1 MVGANSQLGL
11 EDRPEADAVA
21 RPVAEIRITQIRK
34 LLIIKTEVLDKGW
47 LTPYG
52 CTGLEIASK
61 PARQTFWGWT
71 WRLAQ
76 QQFDRIIAAQSDHS
90 SQALR

>member
-1 MVGANSQLGL
+1 MLGANSQLGL

-34 LLIIKTEVLDKGW
+34 LLIIKTEVFDKRW
-47 LTPYG
+47 LTPYV
-52 CTGLEIASK
+52 CAGLAVASK
-61 PARQTFWGWT
+61 PARQTFWGWV

-76 QQFDRIIAAQSDHS
+76 QQLHRIIAAQSHHS
-90 SQALR
+90 SRALR

>member
-1 MVGANSQLGL
+1 M
-11 EDRPEADAVA
+11 A

-34 LLIIKTEVLDKGW
+34 LLIIKTEVLDKWW

-52 CTGLEIASK
+52 CAGLAV
-61 PARQTFWGWT
+61 ARK

-90 SQALR
+90 SRALR